1 MADVRVPHNARS
13 ASHPIILKQA
23 MNAPSIPADDAELK
37 LEIKRVILAA
47 IESERDPSEMGDDD
61 VLMGEDSTWIADS
74 LDGLQSSVAIS
85 KRFGVRVQDGKH
97 ARRVMGSVN
106 ALVEFIRSR
115 RS

>member
-1 MADVRVPHNARS
+1 MSGLRS
-13 ASHPIILKQA
+13 KNSTYFVTLPIVFNQT
-23 MNAPSIPADDAELK
+23 MNAPAIPVSDAELK

-47 IESERDPSEMGDDD
+47 LESERDPSEMGDDD
-61 VLMGEDSTWIADS
+61 VLMGENSTWIADS

>member
-1 MADVRVPHNARS
+1 MSGLRS
-13 ASHPIILKQA
+13 KNSTYFVTHPIVFNQT
-23 MNAPSIPADDAELK
+23 MNAPAIPASDAELK

-47 IESERDPSEMGDDD
+47 LESERDPSEMGDDD
-61 VLMGEDSTWIADS
+61 VLMGENSTWIADS